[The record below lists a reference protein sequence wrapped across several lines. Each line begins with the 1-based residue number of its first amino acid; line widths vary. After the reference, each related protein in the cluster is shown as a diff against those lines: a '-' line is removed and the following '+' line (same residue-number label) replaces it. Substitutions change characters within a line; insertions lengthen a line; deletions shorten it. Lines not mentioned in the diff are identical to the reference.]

1 MSKLRF
7 KISMSLDGFVAGP
20 SQSVDNP
27 LGIGGMCLHEW
38 VFPLA
43 NWRVMHGLEGGEVSE
58 SSPVVE
64 ESLVNIGA
72 TVMGR
77 NMFGGHPGPWDSK
90 EPWNGW
96 WGVNPP
102 FHHPVFVLTQYAR
115 EPLEMEGGT
124 TFTFVTESIEAAL
137 EQARRAAGGQD
148 VSLAGGANAA
158 QQYLAAGLVDEMEIN
173 LMPVLLGSG
182 ERLFDGVGDDLHGL
196 DLVRTVAAPKVTHLK
211 FARS

>member
-1 MSKLRF
+1 MSRLRF

-27 LGIGGMCLHEW
+27 LGIGGMRLHEW

-43 NWRVMHGLEGGEVSE
+43 SWRVMHGLEGGEVNE

-77 NMFGGHPGPWDSK
+77 NMFGGHPGPWDPK

-96 WGVNPP
+96 WGVDPP
-102 FHHPVFVLTQYAR
+102 FHHPVFVLTRYAR
-115 EPLEMEGGT
+115 EPLELEGGT
-124 TFTFVTESIEAAL
+124 TFTFVTDGIEAVL

-158 QQYLAAGLVDEMEIN
+158 RQYLAAGLVDEMEIN
-173 LMPVLLGSG
+173 LVPVLLGSG
-182 ERLFDGVGDDLHGL
+182 ERLFDGVGDDLRGL
-196 DLVRTVAAPKVTHLK
+196 ELVRTVAAPKVTHLK
-211 FARS
+211 FMRD